1 MRSAGGWRS
10 RPLPEA
16 ALAAVAIG
24 DAVRRA
30 AARLA
35 AAGCSTPQ
43 LDAEVLMAFA
53 LGVGRERLV
62 IDASRVVDTGR
73 FDQLVGRRE
82 APGARFAGADGL
94 ELIRR
99 LVFQADG
106 AGVPMLAL
114 EIGFGQANA
123 VDALLRRSGYGSVER
138 LCDLAGIERVIVGRR
153 R

>member
-62 IDASRVVDTGR
+62 IDASRVVDTER

-82 APGARFAGADGL
+82 AREPVAYITGARGFRRISVKVDRRVLIPRPETELLVDVGGSFPAGA
-94 ELIRR
+94 RC
-99 LVFQADG
+99 
-106 AGVPMLAL
+106 
-114 EIGFGQANA
+114 
-123 VDALLRRSGYGSVER
+123 VD
-138 LCDLAGIERVIVGRR
+138 VGT
-153 R
+153 